1 MTYNVE
7 HPALIKGG
15 MMMKSVLNILLLM
28 IFSVVSFA
36 FLSHEA
42 GAQPDYA
49 PFGPQTS
56 VPIQTVTDGG
66 WTECYRDTY
75 DIQINPATVLSQCTG
90 NLLILSCLPTGSN
103 TLTLLAAGVRTD
115 VTFETGDNSDV
126 THIANGTGWY
136 FNNAGLQ
143 SWGFVR
149 AGDSVD
155 KDNCDVDTS
164 GANDERLCWHL
175 NTGGYR
181 CGVTE
186 DLNESSSFERI
197 VYTANGTLPGRSNP
211 IPTLSE
217 WGLITMAGAL
227 GIIGLIVAS
236 RRRKAAA

>member
-1 MTYNVE
+1 
-7 HPALIKGG
+7 
-15 MMMKSVLNILLLM
+15 MKSVLYILLLM
-28 IFSVVSFA
+28 IFPILSFV
-36 FLSHEA
+36 FPSHEA
-42 GAQPDYA
+42 NAQPSYA
-49 PFGPQTS
+49 PFGPQTN
-56 VPIQTVTDGG
+56 VPAETVTNGG

-90 NLLILSCLPTGSN
+90 NLLILSCLPTGSDV
-103 TLTLLAAGVRTD
+103 LTLLAAGERSD
-115 VTFETGDNSDV
+115 VIFDTGDNLDV
-126 THIANGTGWY
+126 THIANGVGWY
-136 FNNAGLQ
+136 FNNTSLA

-149 AGDSVD
+149 AGDSVF
-155 KDNCDVDTS
+155 KTNCDTEQS

-186 DLNESSSFERI
+186 DLFSPSFERI
-197 VYTANGTLPGRSNP
+197 VYTANGTLLQPPNP

-217 WGLITMAGAL
+217 WGLITTAGAL

>member
-1 MTYNVE
+1 
-7 HPALIKGG
+7 
-15 MMMKSVLNILLLM
+15 MKSVLNILLLM
-28 IFSVVSFA
+28 VLPVLSFSL
-36 FLSHEA
+36 LSHEA
-42 GAQPDYA
+42 GAQPAYT

-75 DIQINPATVLSQCTG
+75 NIQINPGTVLAQCTG
-90 NLLILSCLPTGSN
+90 NLLILSCLPTGSD
-103 TLTLLAAGVRTD
+103 TLTLLAAGERTD
-115 VTFETGDNSDV
+115 VIFDTGDNFDV
-126 THIANGTGWY
+126 THISNGVGWY
-136 FNNAGLQ
+136 FNNTGLQ
-143 SWGFVR
+143 SWGFVK
-149 AGDSVD
+149 AGDSVF
-155 KDNCDVDTS
+155 KTNCDTDSS

-186 DLNESSSFERI
+186 GLNSSSSFERI
-197 VYTANGTLPGRSNP
+197 VYTANGTLPIPSNP